1 VVASFLEQLEM
12 IASLGSPRGIA
23 PFVKSRS
30 KWELFSTKSAEKK
43 YKTYYQ
49 ETQILDSEGGNEHEQ
64 NSLIQ
69 QLQNEISFKNQKIQ
83 ELQSQLELLSLSPSL
98 ILQRKH
104 QFLNET
110 YLITDEGQERA
121 PMATRGSMLT
131 SNILRALPEQKSTP
145 MTKLAQGF
153 LEAFK
158 NPLQHLTYLKSN
170 EFANDLI
177 ELCYHVCD
185 LLEEEPRCH
194 FLQSPVYVIG
204 DIHGNLEDLHFFS
217 DNLWKLGLELSAGKY
232 LFLGDYVDRGMN
244 CLECVA
250 YLFALKL
257 LYPSKIYL
265 LR

>member
-1 VVASFLEQLEM
+1 MDSETAGVMAAPL
-12 IASLGSPRGIA
+12 SPRGIA
-23 PFVKSRS
+23 PLVKNRP
-30 KWELFSTKSAEKK
+30 KWELFSKKSAEQK
-43 YKTYYQ
+43 YKSYYHD
-49 ETQILDSEGGNEHEQ
+49 TQTLESNESSNEH

-69 QLQNEISFKNQKIQ
+69 QLQDEIAMKDQTIQ
-83 ELQSQLELLSLSPSL
+83 ELQVKLELLSSSSQPPSL
-98 ILQRKH
+98 ILPRKH
-104 QFLNET
+104 QFQGDT
-110 YLITDEGQERA
+110 FVISDEGQERV

-131 SNILRALPEQKSTP
+131 INILKTIPEQKPTP
-145 MTKLAQGF
+145 MTKLAERF
-153 LEAFK
+153 VEAFQH
-158 NPLQHLTYLKSN
+158 PLQSLTYLKSQ

-177 ELCYHVCD
+177 ELCFHVCD
-185 LLEEEPRCH
+185 LLEAEPRCH

-217 DNLWKLGLELSAGKY
+217 DNLWKLGLELAAGKY